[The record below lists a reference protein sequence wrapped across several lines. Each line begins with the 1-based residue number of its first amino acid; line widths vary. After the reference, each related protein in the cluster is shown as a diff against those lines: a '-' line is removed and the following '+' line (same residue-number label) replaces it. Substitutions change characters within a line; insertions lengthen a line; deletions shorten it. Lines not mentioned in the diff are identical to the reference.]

1 MLITVY
7 NIGSWWISLLV
18 MNYHTIP
25 TKIIIELTMCIVNA
39 TLGVLT
45 I

>member
-18 MNYHTIP
+18 MNCLTIL
-25 TKIIIELTMCIVNA
+25 TKIIIELIMCIVNA

-45 I
+45 S